1 METVVKTGRNV
12 TFLKKRRNYQKTFV
26 PLQQDFRKTKA
37 DMDNNNTD
45 PTPDPS
51 P

>member
-1 METVVKTGRNV
+1 MSSFAHSVFKNAE
-12 TFLKKRRNYQKTFV
+12 LLLS
-26 PLQQDFRKTKA
+26 LQQDFRKTKA